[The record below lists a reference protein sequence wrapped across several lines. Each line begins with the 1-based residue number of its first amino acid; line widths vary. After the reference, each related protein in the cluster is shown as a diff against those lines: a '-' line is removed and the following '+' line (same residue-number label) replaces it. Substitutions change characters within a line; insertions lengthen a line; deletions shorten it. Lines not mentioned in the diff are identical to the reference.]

1 MRKKTY
7 GYPCTSAAYSIIVNY
22 VDLVPPITNPPPP
35 TPPLTQ
41 LREHLSARFELVGS
55 SCGPTSNQGGKTM
68 LALIWDT
75 VLVRMLAS
83 LCGDVKPLA
92 LSPSS
97 LNKRFRGK
105 NLLRNELPWFNSHA
119 ARSKSPRQGW
129 TGEKSTHTKAD
140 SQGYAKNTGP
150 HTNIIEFH

>member
-1 MRKKTY
+1 MIRNY

-22 VDLVPPITNPPPP
+22 IDLVLPITAPR
-35 TPPLTQ
+35 LTQ
-41 LREHLSARFELVGS
+41 LREHLSVRFELVS
-55 SCGPTSNQGGKTM
+55 SSSSLTSNQGGKI
-68 LALIWDT
+68 LLVVIWDT
-75 VLVRMLAS
+75 VSARMLPS
-83 LCGDVKPLA
+83 LGGDVKQLV

-105 NLLRNELPWFNSHA
+105 NLLRNELPWFSSHT

-129 TGEKSTHTKAD
+129 TGEKSTHTNAD

-150 HTNIIEFH
+150 PTNIIDFH

>member
-1 MRKKTY
+1 MNDKKTC

-22 VDLVPPITNPPPP
+22 IDLVLPITAPR
-35 TPPLTQ
+35 LTQ
-41 LREHLSARFELVGS
+41 LREHLSVRFELVS
-55 SCGPTSNQGGKTM
+55 SSSSLTSNQGGKI
-68 LALIWDT
+68 LLVVIWDT
-75 VLVRMLAS
+75 VSARMLPS
-83 LCGDVKPLA
+83 LGGDVKPLV

-105 NLLRNELPWFNSHA
+105 NLRRSELPWFSSHT

-129 TGEKSTHTKAD
+129 TGEKSTHTNAD

-150 HTNIIEFH
+150 PTNIIDFH

>member
-1 MRKKTY
+1 MIRNY

-22 VDLVPPITNPPPP
+22 IDLVLPITAPR
-35 TPPLTQ
+35 LTQ
-41 LREHLSARFELVGS
+41 LREHLSVRFELVS
-55 SCGPTSNQGGKTM
+55 SSSSLTSNQGGKI
-68 LALIWDT
+68 LLVVIWDT
-75 VLVRMLAS
+75 VSARMLPS
-83 LCGDVKPLA
+83 LGGDVKPLV

-105 NLLRNELPWFNSHA
+105 NLRRSELPWFSSHT

-129 TGEKSTHTKAD
+129 TGEKPTHTNAD

-150 HTNIIEFH
+150 PTNIIDFH